1 MFKRV
6 RNKFLRI
13 ALIVIYF
20 IILFTC
26 AVQINF
32 LGLFGS
38 SPTKK
43 EILLPELNVSSE
55 LFTADSVLIGRYY
68 KQDRD
73 PVPYDSISPNIVNAL
88 IATEDVRFRKHH
100 GVDFIGLFGGVFSTL
115 SGSDR
120 GASTITQ

>member
-1 MFKRV
+1 MFNRV
-6 RNKFLRI
+6 GNKFLRI
-13 ALIVIYF
+13 ALIVFYF
-20 IILFTC
+20 IILFSC

-32 LGLFGS
+32 LVLFGS
-38 SPTKK
+38 SPNKK

-100 GVDFIGLFGGVFSTL
+100 GVDFIGLFGGVFST
-115 SGSDR
+115 
-120 GASTITQ
+120 